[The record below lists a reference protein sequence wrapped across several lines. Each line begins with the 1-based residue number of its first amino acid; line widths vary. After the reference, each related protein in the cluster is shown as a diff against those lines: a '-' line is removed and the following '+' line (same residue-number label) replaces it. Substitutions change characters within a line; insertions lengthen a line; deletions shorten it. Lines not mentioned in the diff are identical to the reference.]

1 VKNLIPKTYLETLE
15 LLSSGD
21 YRLLAGGTDLMIQ
34 RRSWSNML
42 PKFRKSTLLIFN
54 LQEMK
59 YMFEEDYFLH
69 IGAGTSL
76 EDIKDNDL
84 TPELLVEAINIMASP
99 AIRNMATLGGNIG
112 NASPAGDSLPVLYV
126 LNALIVLESIEA
138 IREVPISDFI
148 VGPGRKSIK
157 SNEIIKEI
165 RIPIKQFTQ
174 TKFEKVGGR
183 KADAISKISFAGAV
197 EINNNIIQDFRVS
210 FGAVGPTVVR
220 KKSLENEI
228 IGQTLAEAKLDVE
241 NILKSYEP
249 FITPINDQR
258 SNKEYRKEV
267 ALNILESFILTL

>member
-1 VKNLIPKTYLETLE
+1 MKNLIPKTYLETLE

-157 SNEIIKEI
+157 LNEIIKEI